1 MTLLGYTE
9 EQVLNMT
16 PRKFFVMYEQY
27 AELKGL
33 KKQQT
38 GSIDAL
44 P

>member
-9 EQVLNMT
+9 EEVLNMT
-16 PRKFFVMYEQY
+16 PRKFYAMYDQY

-33 KKQQT
+33 RKNEQ
-38 GSIDAL
+38 GIDAL